1 MSRGKKRK
9 LKKVVLVYDNL
20 LHKPKLHNLTSFE
33 NANKYEYEDIFITE
47 YKDIYNVFVKSV
59 PDIYIINASFNNYE
73 IIERIKNMS
82 NIMKENLKLIVIS
95 SDSEFRDMLYK
106 SKIPDRIF
114 SENVASD
121 VLEATIIELANIH
134 IFSNKFLYVE
144 LINKFELKPYSPTT
158 EHFFKSLQIAG
169 SNPFLLSGHI
179 NNIYYSISKEFN
191 ISTEAARKSIYRV
204 IESARRSSN
213 DDYICSIFGNNT
225 LNDMSPSRFL
235 ENITWKFRDDKR

>member
-82 NIMKENLKLIVIS
+82 NIMKENLKLIVI
-95 SDSEFRDMLYK
+95 
-106 SKIPDRIF
+106 
-114 SENVASD
+114 
-121 VLEATIIELANIH
+121 
-134 IFSNKFLYVE
+134 
-144 LINKFELKPYSPTT
+144 
-158 EHFFKSLQIAG
+158 
-169 SNPFLLSGHI
+169 
-179 NNIYYSISKEFN
+179 
-191 ISTEAARKSIYRV
+191 
-204 IESARRSSN
+204 
-213 DDYICSIFGNNT
+213 
-225 LNDMSPSRFL
+225 
-235 ENITWKFRDDKR
+235 

>member
-1 MSRGKKRK
+1 
-9 LKKVVLVYDNL
+9 
-20 LHKPKLHNLTSFE
+20 
-33 NANKYEYEDIFITE
+33 
-47 YKDIYNVFVKSV
+47 
-59 PDIYIINASFNNYE
+59 
-73 IIERIKNMS
+73 MS

-95 SDSEFRDMLYK
+95 SDSEFRDVLYK

-114 SENVASD
+114 SENVAPD

-134 IFSNKFLYVE
+134 ILSNKFLYVD

-235 ENITWKFRDDKR
+235 ETITWKFRDDKDKR

>member
-1 MSRGKKRK
+1 M
-9 LKKVVLVYDNL
+9 KKVVLVYDNL

-59 PDIYIINASFNNYE
+59 PDIYVINASFNNYE

-95 SDSEFRDMLYK
+95 SDSEFRDVLYK

-114 SENVASD
+114 SENVAPD

-134 IFSNKFLYVE
+134 ILSNKFLYVD

-204 IESARRSSN
+204 IESPAFTSDLAAR
-213 DDYICSIFGNNT
+213 D
-225 LNDMSPSRFL
+225 
-235 ENITWKFRDDKR
+235 